1 MESEV
6 TELAGYNQIAAGE
19 RIKNRRIILGLT
31 QEELAEKIGRAYK
44 YCQNIERGT
53 CGMSIDT
60 MISIASCLNVTLD
73 YLIYGNEEESAER
86 SLLDAEQQAIIEILG
101 KCSLKKKRYALDLL
115 KLFMKAC
122 DER

>member
-1 MESEV
+1 MQ
-6 TELAGYNQIAAGE
+6 LYDRIAAGD
-19 RIKNRRIILGLT
+19 RIRQRRLLLGMT

-44 YCQNIERGT
+44 YCQDIERGT

-60 MISIASCLNVTLD
+60 MLSIASCLNISLD
-73 YLIYGNEEESAER
+73 YLIYGNNEDTSEFTD
-86 SLLDAEQQAIIEILG
+86 LDVEQQAVIDILG
-101 KCSLKKKRYALDLL
+101 NCSIKKKRYALDLL

>member
-1 MESEV
+1 M
-6 TELAGYNQIAAGE
+6 AGYNRIAAGE
-19 RIKNRRIILGLT
+19 RIRNRRMIMGLT

-44 YCQNIERGT
+44 YCQDIERGT

-60 MISIASCLNVTLD
+60 MLSIASCLNISLD
-73 YLIYGNEEESAER
+73 YLIYGNNEDTSEFTD
-86 SLLDAEQQAIIEILG
+86 LDVEQQAV
-101 KCSLKKKRYALDLL
+101 KKKRYALDLL

>member
-1 MESEV
+1 MIFADKVVQLRKKS
-6 TELAGYNQIAAGE
+6 GWS
-19 RIKNRRIILGLT
+19 

-44 YCQNIERGT
+44 YCQDIERGT

-60 MISIASCLNVTLD
+60 MLSIAACLNISLD
-73 YLIYGNEEESAER
+73 YLIYGNNEDSTEFAD
-86 SLLDAEQQAIIEILG
+86 LDTEQQAVIEILG
-101 KCSLKKKRYALDLL
+101 NCSHKKKRYALDLL